1 VRSVSDGSTVQVTLM
16 PGNGFGEEALLSG
29 YARNATVRA
38 IEDSRLVR
46 LGAADFKNLLQA
58 PLLREASL
66 EEARSGVT
74 LVDVRLPEEYRH
86 GHLPALNLPLSG
98 IRERCAQ
105 MDRSRPLLIYCDGG
119 RRSAVATFLLAER
132 GFDARWVA
140 QGVSAS
146 RITETAPVDVAC
158 QLNPSPIVPGPSRF
172 RPSTRLHFPVP
183 TSSLRAR
190 QA

>member
-1 VRSVSDGSTVQVTLM
+1 VHATRLS
-16 PGNGFGEEALLSG
+16 AL
-29 YARNATVRA
+29 
-38 IEDSRLVR
+38 EDSRLVR

-146 RITETAPVDVAC
+146 QMTETTPADVAC
-158 QLNPSPIVPGPSRF
+158 AAESEVR
-172 RPSTRLHFPVP
+172 
-183 TSSLRAR
+183 
-190 QA
+190 